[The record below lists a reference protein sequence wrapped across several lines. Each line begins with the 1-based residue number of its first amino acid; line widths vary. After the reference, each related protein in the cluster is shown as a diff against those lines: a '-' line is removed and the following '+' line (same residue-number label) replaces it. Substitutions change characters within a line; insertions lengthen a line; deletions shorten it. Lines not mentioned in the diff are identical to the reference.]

1 MFGFSKTFLPIHFNQ
16 TELFHFE
23 LLGTKKSVFDKNQ
36 SIYVLK
42 RAIISHLIL
51 FKPRIMPKLPN

>member
-23 LLGTKKSVFDKNQ
+23 LLGTKKSVFFWQK
-36 SIYVLK
+36 SI
-42 RAIISHLIL
+42 HLRSEKSNYIT
-51 FKPRIMPKLPN
+51 FNFI